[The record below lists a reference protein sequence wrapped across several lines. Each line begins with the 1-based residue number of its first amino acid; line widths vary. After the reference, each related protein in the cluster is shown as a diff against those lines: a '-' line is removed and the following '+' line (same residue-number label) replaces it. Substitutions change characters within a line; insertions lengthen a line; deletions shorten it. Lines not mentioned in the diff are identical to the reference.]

1 MKASHV
7 HKGLMSTWEMT
18 FEEKKKKL
26 KRNRHESFLA
36 FEIMK
41 CRSVLNDHVN
51 ELNWRG
57 NRDITLIKRF
67 HIYEENVRKL
77 NRLLRDYKF
86 WYNRT
91 QK

>member
-18 FEEKKKKL
+18 FEDKKKKL

-41 CRSVLNDHVN
+41 CRSVLDHHLL
-51 ELNWRG
+51 ELSWKGNRG
-57 NRDITLIKRF
+57 NFIKRI

-77 NRLLRDYKF
+77 NRLLRDYKV